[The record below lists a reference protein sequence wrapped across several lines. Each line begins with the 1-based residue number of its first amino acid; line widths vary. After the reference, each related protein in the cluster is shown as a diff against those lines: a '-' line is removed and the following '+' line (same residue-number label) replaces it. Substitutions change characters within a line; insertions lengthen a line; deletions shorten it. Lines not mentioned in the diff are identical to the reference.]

1 MIQQDLRETN
11 RVFEEEVVLKGNYD
25 ALDRVY
31 TADARILPPGADLI
45 SGREAIKS
53 FWKSAI
59 AALNVASGKLE
70 TVEAHPAGDVIYEI
84 GRATLTGK
92 DGGSTAL
99 KYVVVWKQEGGV
111 WKWHIDIW
119 NANA

>member
-45 SGREAIKS
+45 AGREAIKS

-70 TVEAHPAGDVIYEI
+70 TVDARPAGDVIYEI
-84 GRATLTGK
+84 GRATLITK
-92 DGGSTAL
+92 DGGNAAL
-99 KYVVVWKQEGGV
+99 KYVVVWKQEDGV

-119 NANA
+119 NPNA